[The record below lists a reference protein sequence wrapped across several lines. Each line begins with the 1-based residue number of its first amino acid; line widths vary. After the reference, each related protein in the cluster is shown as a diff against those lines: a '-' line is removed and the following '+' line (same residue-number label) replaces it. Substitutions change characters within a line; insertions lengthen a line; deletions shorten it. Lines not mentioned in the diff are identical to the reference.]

1 MVRLADNGLSF
12 DWLVF
17 DEGYGAAVPFLQI
30 LGLLGQ
36 QFVAEVPVNFAV
48 RSRAGG
54 KSRRADERLTA
65 ADARRG
71 RRHRLAQ
78 RTVRDSVWRVRSA
91 TVWVGKRPHRLMVAI
106 NESTAEVKYF
116 LTNATGEPL
125 ARVLTV
131 AFRRW
136 TVEQDFRLAKQEAGL
151 MHYEGRNYLGLM
163 RHLILALIVLGFV
176 AVHTEQLRGEKSPGD
191 GRARV
196 PSTQPS
202 LRGNLPPSARCPG
215 IAAHEPGH
223 PLPPAPQRAG
233 REVPQETAA

>member
-91 TVWVGKRPHRLMVAI
+91 TVWVGQRPHTLMVAI